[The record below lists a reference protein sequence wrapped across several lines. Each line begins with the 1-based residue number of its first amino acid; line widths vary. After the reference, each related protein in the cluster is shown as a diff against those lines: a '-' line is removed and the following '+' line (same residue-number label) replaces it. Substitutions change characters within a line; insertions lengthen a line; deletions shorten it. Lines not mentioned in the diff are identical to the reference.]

1 MISKLV
7 KFEARSTFR
16 LLVIVWAALMAVAIL
31 IGVFALFTRISSYQ
45 DIMSSSTALYV
56 IDKII
61 STVTMI
67 LYVALFVAQIVLT
80 LAIVILRFYRGMLGD
95 EGYLMHTL
103 PVKTGDL
110 ITSKGIVA
118 SAATLGSIVAG
129 AISILIMVFCL
140 EPYSLHYAIE
150 EFTYALEAEPLI
162 PLYILEG
169 LILLLVS
176 IISGVYQIYASMAV
190 GQLVNRHRILLS
202 LGVYIGIGMVFSTLG
217 TIIGVIAGYTD
228 LGIWIEKLLYEGT
241 FLGVQ
246 LIMLILFISSAVPLV
261 VFHILIERILSRR
274 LNLL

>member
-80 LAIVILRFYRGMLGD
+80 LAIVVLRFYRGILGD

-129 AISILIMVFCL
+129 AISILIMVFCF

-202 LGVYIGIGMVFSTLG
+202 LGAYIGIGMVFSTLG

-228 LGIWIEKLLYEGT
+228 LGMWIENLLYEGT
-241 FLGVQ
+241 FMGVQ
-246 LIMLILFISSAVPLV
+246 FIMLILFLSSAIPLV
-261 VFHILIERILSRR
+261 AFHILTEKILSRR